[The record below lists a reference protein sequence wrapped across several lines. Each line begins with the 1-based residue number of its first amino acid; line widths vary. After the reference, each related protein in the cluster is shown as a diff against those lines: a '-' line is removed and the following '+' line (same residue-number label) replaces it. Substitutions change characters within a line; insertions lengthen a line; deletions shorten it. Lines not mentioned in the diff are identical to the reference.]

1 MPLSALI
8 DALDKSAALL
18 LREGDEANS
27 RLLTALSI
35 KIDLMDLYEGGIKK
49 NDLVRI
55 VERVSGISGSAG
67 SR

>member
-1 MPLSALI
+1 MPISALI

-35 KIDLMDLYEGGIKK
+35 EIDLMDLYRGGIEK

-55 VERVSGISGSAG
+55 VERVSGVSGRTG

>member
-1 MPLSALI
+1 MPISALI

-27 RLLTALSI
+27 RLLTALSVE
-35 KIDLMDLYEGGIKK
+35 IDLMDLYKGGIEK

-55 VERVSGISGSAG
+55 VERVSGVPGRAG